1 MFDKKRGKQK
11 VEESNLEAG
20 GSLAK
25 ERPAVLVLS
34 ALLIATAGTVLQIGG
49 VSWDIMSHIQGA
61 PETFFTAPHDI
72 LYTGVVLVAI
82 GTGLLGRVLLKN
94 RELRSKS
101 FSTGFKLMIIGVC
114 LDLVAGPSDFMW
126 HEAFGLD
133 GLLSPP
139 HLTLITGMLLSSIGV
154 TVALARI
161 SFRILYKQRMIKVML
176 VTAFAVLWFTVT
188 WYINWFTLPS
198 KFQIEPGQM
207 FNFMLEPRLALVV
220 ATIATPLVTSL
231 IFVTASKTIG
241 ARRFGSASAV
251 VALVVV
257 INTFASIVP
266 TNGIL
271 MPSLLWYMISAIV
284 PAVIADVILSKLIKS
299 TKSKAIGIME
309 FNTIISGAIIGSVF
323 YIMGFPILVW
333 TFVEPLIVTPFDS
346 MTELLPNFLNTL
358 SAVLIFTLVVGAT
371 MGILGAWISSKITE
385 RIEIIA

>member
-61 PETFFTAPHDI
+61 
-72 LYTGVVLVAI
+72 
-82 GTGLLGRVLLKN
+82 
-94 RELRSKS
+94 
-101 FSTGFKLMIIGVC
+101 
-114 LDLVAGPSDFMW
+114 
-126 HEAFGLD
+126 
-133 GLLSPP
+133 
-139 HLTLITGMLLSSIGV
+139 
-154 TVALARI
+154 
-161 SFRILYKQRMIKVML
+161 
-176 VTAFAVLWFTVT
+176 
-188 WYINWFTLPS
+188 
-198 KFQIEPGQM
+198 
-207 FNFMLEPRLALVV
+207 
-220 ATIATPLVTSL
+220 
-231 IFVTASKTIG
+231 
-241 ARRFGSASAV
+241 
-251 VALVVV
+251 
-257 INTFASIVP
+257 

-333 TFVEPLIVTPFDS
+333 TFAEPLIVTPFDS

>member
-1 MFDKKRGKQK
+1 
-11 VEESNLEAG
+11 
-20 GSLAK
+20 
-25 ERPAVLVLS
+25 
-34 ALLIATAGTVLQIGG
+34 
-49 VSWDIMSHIQGA
+49 
-61 PETFFTAPHDI
+61 
-72 LYTGVVLVAI
+72 
-82 GTGLLGRVLLKN
+82 
-94 RELRSKS
+94 
-101 FSTGFKLMIIGVC
+101 MIIGVC

-139 HLTLITGMLLSSIGV
+139 HLTLITGMLLSSIGI

-176 VTAFAVLWFTVT
+176 VTAFAALWFTVT

-207 FNFMLEPRLALVV
+207 FNFMLEPGLALVV

-257 INTFASIVP
+257 INTFANIVP

-271 MPSLLWYMISAIV
+271 MLSLLWYMISAIV

-309 FNTIISGAIIGSVF
+309 FNTIILGAIIGSVF

-333 TFVEPLIVTPFDS
+333 TFAESLIVTPFDS